1 MVYFKSM
8 STKITIHNLTG
19 KFLVAV
25 PGLDDLIFRQTVIL
39 ICEHTKEGAFG
50 IIVNKILMNSFRS
63 LLNVF
68 EIHGSAID
76 MPVFYGGPVK
86 PEQGYVL
93 YSPID
98 EKHDSIRVTDD
109 IAVTASKKIL
119 YDIVEGI
126 GPKEYLFA
134 LGFSGW
140 DADQLEEELMT
151 DSWIVVPLDGT
162 IIFEIPVSER
172 WRHAVRSAGV
182 EPDRYISRGG
192 SA

>member
-1 MVYFKSM
+1 M
-8 STKITIHNLTG
+8 KININDLTG

-25 PGLDDLIFRQTVIL
+25 PGLDDMIFRQTVIL
-39 ICEHTKEGAFG
+39 ICEHTKAGAFG

-68 EIHGSAID
+68 EIRGSTID

-93 YSPID
+93 YSPVD
-98 EKHDSIRVTDD
+98 EKHESIRVTND

-119 YDIVEGI
+119 HDIVEGK

-151 DSWIVVPLDGT
+151 DSWIVAPLDSRV
-162 IIFEIPVSER
+162 IFEIPVSER
-172 WRHAVRSAGV
+172 WRHAASSAGV
-182 EPDRYISRGG
+182 EPDRYINRGG